1 MVGPIVSL
9 KRQHCHTG
17 LMKFSEVRLANLS
30 STFSIVAFDPKTKDL
45 GVGVQSRYFSVGSAV
60 PWAEAGI
67 GAVATQSFVNFTY
80 GPKGLALMMQGLTV
94 DEVLERITEEDP
106 GRDFRQVGI
115 VDAKGNAA
123 AFTGR
128 SCLEWAGSKIGK
140 GFAVQGNIL
149 AGKEVVDQMADMFE
163 NTRGALPDRIMAALK
178 GAEAAGGD
186 ARGRQSSA
194 LLIVRKDCKGE
205 GASRLIDLRVEDHV
219 DPIGELERLLG
230 LHNLYTLIDEGEE
243 FMARGM
249 NEKAM
254 RSIEEAIAL
263 FPKSDDAHIDLG
275 MINLKMG
282 RKEEGIA
289 ALKKA
294 LELNPRMNAVIQQLP
309 KSGLMERDPE
319 LMRRLGL

>member
-1 MVGPIVSL
+1 
-9 KRQHCHTG
+9 
-17 LMKFSEVRLANLS
+17 LASLS
-30 STFSIVAFDPKTKDL
+30 STFSIVALDPETKDL

-80 GPKGLALMMQGLTV
+80 GPKGLALLGQGVPV
-94 DEVLERITEEDP
+94 DEILERLTKEDP
-106 GRDFRQVGI
+106 GRNFRQIGI

-123 AFTGR
+123 SYTGR
-128 SCLEWAGSKIGK
+128 SCLDWAGGRTGK

-149 AGKEVVDQMADMFE
+149 TGKEVVERMAEMFE
-163 NTRGALPDRIMAALK
+163 STKGALPDRIMAALK

-194 LLIVRKDCKGE
+194 LLIVRKNCKGE
-205 GASRLIDLRVEDHV
+205 GVHRLIDLRVEDHE
-219 DPIGELERLLG
+219 DPIGELQRLLTM
-230 LHNLYTLIDEGEE
+230 HRLYRLIDEGEE

-249 NEKAM
+249 NEEAM

-263 FPKSDDAHIDLG
+263 NPKSDDAYIDLG
-275 MINLKMG
+275 MINLKKG
-282 RKEEGIA
+282 RKEEAIV

-294 LELNPRMNAVIQQLP
+294 LELNPRMKTLIPQLP
-309 KSGLMERDPE
+309 KSGIMEPDPK